1 MTMMFVLQ
9 NKIIFDIQNYN
20 YVTGL
25 KKKRIFNILPVV
37 MGCSP
42 GCLPRQ
48 QIFRKISKL
57 FYYFYMINDYVR
69 YNNIMYCIVLS
80 TSKTIYLQ

>member
-9 NKIIFDIQNYN
+9 KTTKYFRHTKYD

-25 KKKRIFNILPVV
+25 KKTDFQHTS
-37 MGCSP
+37 GCSP